1 MKKKYYLW
9 LVLLLLNVTVVLAQE
24 KLISGSVLDEN
35 GIPLNGVNII
45 LKGTSAGTQT
55 DFDGNYNVKASVG
68 QFLVFSYVS
77 FETKEIEVTSN
88 LLTLNVT
95 LIEIAEAIGEVVI
108 TGFGKQSKRKNI
120 DAISTVNAE
129 QIKEVSNS
137 NFQNALTGKLSGVQI
152 NQANGKAE
160 GKITLNIRGVASL
173 SGNQEPLYVV
183 DGVPIISDQE
193 SGSSAP
199 TNPLLNINAN
209 DIESVS
215 VLKDASSAAI
225 YGSRGTNGVV
235 IITTKSGKNGK
246 AKISFRSSYGFS
258 EAVNKRKWLNA
269 DQYVELYTEAAANA
283 GQTEAQIEAALDGL
297 ATDDLGNISD
307 WRNGNIDTNW
317 QNEALVNGNISELGF
332 SMSGGDDKSSYF
344 MSLGSNNTDGIVRGN
359 SLERYNFRLNA
370 SRKLSNR
377 LKAGANI
384 SIARSKIDRISADR
398 QFTTPLQAVALV
410 PISPTHNTDGTL
422 NGNTLYDNFLF
433 EEEFGYFE
441 TNIWNLGGVAFGE
454 YSILDDLKFRSE
466 LGYEFFNQTE
476 ETFSGSE
483 IPRNG
488 GLSNGA
494 GRTVSRDYLTFNNY
508 ATYDKIFADLHDV
521 NLVVGMSYE
530 ENNRKGISVQGDTFA
545 NDLIQTLAGATNI
558 TGGST
563 TRVSNKL
570 VSYFGRV
577 TYSYDNK
584 YLLKGSMRVDGS
596 SRFGPNNRYGYFP
609 SVSAGWIATN
619 ESFLEE
625 SNAFSFLKLRGSWG
639 ITGNQPLGSFDYLS
653 RLGSGSYDVI
663 SGQFISVVGDS
674 DLGWEETTQLNFGL
688 DYGLFNN
695 VVTGEFDYYVK
706 DTKDLLL
713 NARQP
718 LSTGIAGNVILT
730 NIGEVKNTGIEF
742 SINTKNITREKFS
755 WNTNFN
761 ISYNKNEII
770 KLVNGD
776 DIIGS
781 AGQRDYS
788 ILREGESFGAFYLVE
803 YAGVDP
809 ANGDALYYTNTELED
824 GSIERIK
831 TNVYTEASRIVVG
844 KALPDWIGG
853 MTNTLRY
860 RDLDFSFTFQ
870 GQWGAQIYNSAGLF
884 QASGFAGGR
893 DNQSIEQL
901 DRWQQPGDITNV
913 PRADLSGDAVES
925 TRYLQDA
932 DFIRLRNLTI
942 GYNFKNLWNIDM
954 IRVYFSGLNLLTFTD
969 YDGWDPEAT
978 RDDLPGSFARGYE
991 FYSAPPAKVYTFG
1004 INVDL

>member
-9 LVLLLLNVTVVLAQE
+9 LVLLLLNITMVLAQE

-35 GIPLNGVNII
+35 EIPLNGVNII
-45 LKGTSAGTQT
+45 VKGTSVGTQT
-55 DFDGNYNVKASVG
+55 DFDGNYSVKASVG
-68 QFLVFSYVS
+68 QTLVFSYVS
-77 FETKEIEVTSN
+77 FETKEIEITSN
-88 LLTLNVT
+88 LVTLNLT
-95 LIEIAEAIGEVVI
+95 MIEIAEAIGEVVI
-108 TGFGKQSKRKNI
+108 TGFGRQSKRKNI

-160 GKITLNIRGVASL
+160 GKITFNIRGVASL

-246 AKISFRSSYGFS
+246 AKISFRSSYGYS

-269 DQYVELYTEAAANA
+269 DQYVELYTEAATNA
-283 GQTEAQIEAALDGL
+283 GQTEAQIETALDDL

-317 QNEALVNGNISELGF
+317 QNEALVDGSISELSF

-377 LKAGANI
+377 LEAGANI
-384 SIARSKIDRISADR
+384 SIARSSIDRISADR

-410 PISPTHNTDGTL
+410 PISPTHNSDGTL

-433 EEEFGYFE
+433 EEEFGYFK

-454 YSILDDLKFRSE
+454 YSILEDLKFRSE

-494 GRTVSRDYLTFNNY
+494 GRTVSRDFLTFNNY
-508 ATYDKIFADLHDV
+508 ATYDKIFADVHDV

-530 ENNRKGISVQGDTFA
+530 ENNRKGISVQGDSFA
-545 NDLIQTLAGATNI
+545 NDLIQTVAGATNI

-577 TYSYDNK
+577 TYSYNNK

-619 ESFLEE
+619 EVFLEE
-625 SNAFSFLKLRGSWG
+625 SSTVSFLKLRGSWG

-653 RLGSGSYDVI
+653 RLGSGSYDVV
-663 SGQFISVVGDS
+663 SGQFISVVGDA

-742 SINTKNITREKFS
+742 SINTKNITRENFS

-770 KLVNGD
+770 KLVDGD
-776 DIIGS
+776 DIFGS
-781 AGQRDYS
+781 AGERDYS

-809 ANGDALYYTNTELED
+809 ENGDALYFTNTELED
-824 GSIERIK
+824 GSIERLV
-831 TNVYTEASRIVVG
+831 TNDYSEASRIVVG

-901 DRWQQPGDITNV
+901 DRWQQPGDITDV
-913 PRADLSGDAVES
+913 PRADLNGDAVES

>member
-1 MKKKYYLW
+1 MKKNYYLW
-9 LVLLLLNVTVVLAQE
+9 LVLLLLSVTVVQAQE
-24 KLISGSVLDEN
+24 KSISGTVSDEA

-45 LKGTSAGTQT
+45 IKGTSTGTQT
-55 DFDGNYNVKASVG
+55 DFDGNYIINASVG
-68 QFLVFSYVS
+68 QILLFRYLG
-77 FETKEIEVTSN
+77 FEKQEQLILLNSNRINISLTEDIES
-88 LLTLNVT
+88 
-95 LIEIAEAIGEVVI
+95 IGEVVI
-108 TGFGKQSKRKNI
+108 TGYGKQSKRKII
-120 DAISTVNAE
+120 DAISSVKSE
-129 QIKEVSNS
+129 DIKEIPNS

-152 NQANGKAE
+152 NQANGKSE
-160 GKITLNIRGVASL
+160 GKISINIRGVASL

-183 DGVPIISDQE
+183 DGVPIINDQE

-199 TNPLLNINAN
+199 TNPLVNINAN
-209 DIESVS
+209 DIESIE
-215 VLKDASSAAI
+215 VLKDASSAGI
-225 YGSRGTNGVV
+225 YGSRGTNGV
-235 IITTKSGKNGK
+235 ILITTKSGKNGK
-246 AKISFRSSYGFS
+246 AKVTFHSAYGFS
-258 EAVNKRKWLNA
+258 EAINKRKWLNA
-269 DQYVELYTEAAANA
+269 KQYVELYTEAATNA
-283 GQTEAQIEAALDGL
+283 GQSQAQIEAALDGL

-317 QNEALVNGNISELGF
+317 QNEALVNGNIQEL
-332 SMSGGDDKSSYF
+332 SLSISGGDDKSTYF

-359 SLERYNFRLNA
+359 SLERYNFRINA
-370 SRKLSNR
+370 RRKLSEKFNV
-377 LKAGANI
+377 GANI
-384 SIARSKIDRISADR
+384 SIARSSIDRISADR

-410 PISPTHNTDGTL
+410 PISPTHNEDGTL

-433 EEEFGYFE
+433 EEEFGFFE

-454 YSILDDLKFRSE
+454 YTIIEGLNFRSE
-466 LGYEFFNQTE
+466 LGYEFFNQSE
-476 ETFSGSE
+476 EVFSGSE

-508 ATYDKIFADLHDV
+508 ATYNKKLGYSHDV
-521 NLVVGMSYE
+521 NMVLGMSYE
-530 ENNRKGISVQGDTFA
+530 ENNRKGISVQGDSFA
-545 NDLIQTLAGATNI
+545 NDLIQTVAGATNI

-570 VSYFGRV
+570 VSYFGRA
-577 TYSYDNK
+577 TYSFADK
-584 YLLKGSMRVDGS
+584 YLLKASMRVDGS

-609 SVSAGWIATN
+609 AFSAGWIATN
-619 ESFLEE
+619 ENFLNN
-625 SNAFSFLKLRGSWG
+625 SKTFSFLKVRGSWG

-653 RLGSGSYDVI
+653 RLGSASYDTV
-663 SGQFISVVGDS
+663 SGQFISVVGDA

-688 DYGLFNN
+688 DYGLFGN
-695 VVTGEFDYYVK
+695 VVTGEIDYYIK

-713 NARQP
+713 NGRQP
-718 LSTGIAGNVILT
+718 LSSGIPGNVILT
-730 NIGEVKNTGIEF
+730 NIGEVKNSGIEF
-742 SINTKNITREKFS
+742 SINTKNITKDNFTWDTS
-755 WNTNFN
+755 FN

-770 KLVNGD
+770 KLVDGD

-781 AGQRDYS
+781 AGDRDYS

-809 ANGDALYYTNTELED
+809 ENGDALYYTNTELEG

-831 TNVYTEASRIVVG
+831 TNVYTEASRIVVD

-884 QASGFAGGR
+884 QASGFAGGK

-932 DFIRLRNLTI
+932 DFIRLRNLTL

-978 RDDLPGSFARGYE
+978 RDDLPGTFARGYE

-1004 INVDL
+1004 INVEL

>member
-1 MKKKYYLW
+1 MKRNYYLW
-9 LVLLLLNVTVVLAQE
+9 LVFLLITIKVQAQE
-24 KLISGSVLDEN
+24 KNVSGTVSDSS
-35 GIPLNGVNII
+35 GIPLIGVNIVV
-45 LKGTSAGTQT
+45 KNTTNGTQT
-55 DFDGNYNVKASVG
+55 DFDGNYTITVSNG
-68 QFLVFSYVS
+68 ETLQFSYIG
-77 FETKEIEVTSN
+77 FEIKEVLVTSEIN
-88 LLTLNVT
+88 KIDIT
-95 LIEIAEAIGEVVI
+95 LIEEPESLGEIII
-108 TGFGKQSKRKNI
+108 TGYGKQSKRKII
-120 DAISTVNAE
+120 DAISTVKSE
-129 QIKEVSNS
+129 DIKEIPNS

-160 GKITLNIRGVASL
+160 GKITMNIRGVASL

-183 DGVPIISDQE
+183 DGVPIINDQE

-199 TNPLLNINAN
+199 TNPLVNINAN
-209 DIESVS
+209 DIESVE
-215 VLKDASSAAI
+215 VLKDASAAAI
-225 YGSRGTNGVV
+225 YGSRGTNGV
-235 IITTKSGKNGK
+235 ILITTKSGKAGDG
-246 AKISFRSSYGFS
+246 KISFSSSYGFS
-258 EAVNKRKWLNA
+258 EATNKRKWLNA
-269 DQYVELYTEAAANA
+269 EQYVELYTEAATNA
-283 GQTEAQIEAALDGL
+283 GQSEAQIEAALDAL
-297 ATDDLGNISD
+297 ATDDLGNIND

-317 QNEALVNGNISELGF
+317 QNEALVNGTTREL
-332 SMSGGDDKSSYF
+332 SMSISGGDVKSTYF

-359 SLERYNFRLNA
+359 SLERYNFRVNA
-370 SRKLSNR
+370 RRNISKRFNV
-377 LKAGANI
+377 GANI
-384 SIARSKIDRISADR
+384 SIARSSINRIAADR

-410 PISPTHNTDGTL
+410 PISPTHNADGTL

-433 EEEFGYFE
+433 EEEFGFFE

-454 YSILDDLKFRSE
+454 YTIIEDLTFRSE
-466 LGYEFFNQTE
+466 LGYEFFNQSE
-476 ETFSGSE
+476 EVFSGSE

-494 GRTVSRDYLTFNNY
+494 GRTVNRDYLTFNNY
-508 ATYDKIFADLHDV
+508 ATYDKTFADVHDV
-521 NLVVGMSYE
+521 NVVLGMSYE
-530 ENNRKGISVQGDTFA
+530 ENNRKGISVTGDSFA

-570 VSYFGRV
+570 VSYFGRA
-577 TYSYDNK
+577 SYGFDNK
-584 YLLKGSMRVDGS
+584 YLLKVSMRVDGS

-609 SVSAGWIATN
+609 SASVGWIASN

-625 SNAFSFLKLRGSWG
+625 SKAVSFLKARGSWG
-639 ITGNQPLGSFDYLS
+639 ITGNQPSGSFDYLS

-663 SGQFISVVGDS
+663 SGQFINVVGDV

-688 DYGLFNN
+688 DYGFFNN
-695 VVTGEFDYYVK
+695 IVTGEIDYYIK

-713 NARQP
+713 NGRQP
-718 LSTGIAGNVILT
+718 LSAGIPGNVILT
-730 NIGEVKNTGIEF
+730 NIGEVKNTGVEF
-742 SINTKNITREKFS
+742 SINTKNFDREKFA
-755 WNTNFN
+755 WNTSFN
-761 ISYNKNEII
+761 ISFNKNEII
-770 KLVNGD
+770 KLVDGD

-781 AGQRDYS
+781 AGDRDYS

-809 ANGDALYYTNTELED
+809 DNGDALYYTNTELDD

-831 TNVYTEASRIVVG
+831 TNDYTEASRIVVG

-853 MTNTLRY
+853 MTNTLSY
-860 RDLDFSFTFQ
+860 ENLDFSFTFQ

-884 QASGFAGGR
+884 QSSGFAGGK

-913 PRADLSGDAVES
+913 PRADLNGDAVES

-932 DFIRLRNLTI
+932 DFIRLRNLTL
-942 GYNFKNLWNIDM
+942 GYNFKNLWNINL

-969 YDGWDPEAT
+969 YKGWDPEAT
-978 RDDLPGSFARGYE
+978 RDDLPGTFARGYE

-1004 INVDL
+1004 INVEL

>member
-1 MKKKYYLW
+1 MKKNYYLW
-9 LVLLLLNVTVVLAQE
+9 LVLLLFSVTVVQAQE
-24 KLISGSVLDEN
+24 KSILGTVSDET

-45 LKGTSAGTQT
+45 IKGTSTGTQT
-55 DFDGNYNVKASVG
+55 DFDGNYVINASIGQTLLFTYLGFEKQEQLILLNSNRINV
-68 QFLVFSYVS
+68 L
-77 FETKEIEVTSN
+77 
-88 LLTLNVT
+88 
-95 LIEIAEAIGEVVI
+95 LIEDVESIGEVVI
-108 TGFGKQSKRKNI
+108 TGYGKQSKRKII
-120 DAISTVNAE
+120 DAISSVKSE
-129 QIKEVSNS
+129 DIKEIPNS

-160 GKITLNIRGVASL
+160 GKISINIRGVASL

-183 DGVPIISDQE
+183 DGVPIINDQE

-199 TNPLLNINAN
+199 TNPLVNINAN
-209 DIESVS
+209 DIESVE
-215 VLKDASSAAI
+215 VLKDASSAGI
-225 YGSRGTNGVV
+225 YGSRGTNGV
-235 IITTKSGKNGK
+235 ILITTKSGKNGK
-246 AKISFRSSYGFS
+246 AKVTFHSAYGFS
-258 EAVNKRKWLNA
+258 EAINKRKWLNA
-269 DQYVELYTEAAANA
+269 NQYVELYMEAATNA
-283 GQTEAQIEAALDGL
+283 GQSRAQIEAALDGL

-317 QNEALVNGNISELGF
+317 QNEALVNGNIQEL
-332 SMSGGDDKSSYF
+332 SLSISGGDDKSTYF

-359 SLERYNFRLNA
+359 SLERYNFRINA
-370 SRKLSNR
+370 RRKLSERFNV
-377 LKAGANI
+377 GANI
-384 SIARSKIDRISADR
+384 SIARSSIDRISADR

-410 PISPTHNTDGTL
+410 PISPTHNEDGTL

-433 EEEFGYFE
+433 EEEFGFFE

-454 YSILDDLKFRSE
+454 YTIIEGLNFRSE
-466 LGYEFFNQTE
+466 LGYEFFNQSE
-476 ETFSGSE
+476 EVFSGSE

-508 ATYDKIFADLHDV
+508 ATYNKKLGYSHDV
-521 NLVVGMSYE
+521 NVVLGMSYE
-530 ENNRKGISVQGDTFA
+530 ENNRKGISVQGDSFA
-545 NDLIQTLAGATNI
+545 NDLIQTVDGATNI

-570 VSYFGRV
+570 VSYFGRA
-577 TYSYDNK
+577 TYSFADK
-584 YLLKGSMRVDGS
+584 YLLKASMRVDGS

-609 SVSAGWIATN
+609 AFSAGWIATN
-619 ESFLEE
+619 ENFLNN
-625 SNAFSFLKLRGSWG
+625 SKTFSFLKVRGSWG

-653 RLGSGSYDVI
+653 RLGSASYDTV
-663 SGQFISVVGDS
+663 SGQFISVVGNA

-688 DYGLFNN
+688 DYGLFGN
-695 VVTGEFDYYVK
+695 VVTGEIDYYIK

-713 NARQP
+713 NGRQP
-718 LSTGIAGNVILT
+718 LSSGIPGNVILT
-730 NIGEVKNTGIEF
+730 NIGEVKNSGIEF
-742 SINTKNITREKFS
+742 SINTKNITKDNFTWDTS
-755 WNTNFN
+755 FN

-770 KLVNGD
+770 KLVDGD

-781 AGQRDYS
+781 AGDRDYS

-809 ANGDALYYTNTELED
+809 ENGDALYYTNTELED

-831 TNVYTEASRIVVG
+831 TNVYTEASRIVVD

-884 QASGFAGGR
+884 QASGFAGGK

-901 DRWQQPGDITNV
+901 DRWQQPGDITDV

-978 RDDLPGSFARGYE
+978 RDDLPGTFARGYE

-1004 INVDL
+1004 INVEL